1 MGIIDFAI
9 GIKYLIDLRFL
20 RVLDIKDNQAK
31 FACCE
36 VSISSGKVNAM
47 HIRNVNLTDGFRLG
61 KICNIQNFNAF
72 FISNKC
78 VAELNRNSFGLLK
91 PFVINHAGDYWFS
104 RIFA

>member
-9 GIKYLIDLRFL
+9 GIKDLIHLGFL
-20 RVLDIKDNQAK
+20 RVLDIKDNHTK
-31 FACCE
+31 FACSE
-36 VSISSGKVNAM
+36 VGISSGKVNAM
-47 HIRNVNLTDGFRLG
+47 NMWNVNLTDGFRLG

-72 FISNKC
+72 FISDKC
-78 VAELNRNSFGLLK
+78 IAELNCNSFGLLE